1 MISKRNVSWLALPL
15 VLAGILALWLMPGAP
30 TAAAADATW
39 RARYFN
45 NRDLSGEPA
54 WRRDEDAI
62 DHDWGGGSPNAPL
75 INDDNFSV
83 RWTRSI
89 NLPAGTYRF
98 YATMDDGMRVWIDDQ
113 LVIDNWTPSQQHTV
127 TADRYLNGGDHA
139 FRVEYFEAGGVAVAK
154 FSWQAIGAGAPAPGN
169 AFRGEYFANR
179 NLSGAA
185 QFTRDDAAINFDW
198 GDGAPAANFPN
209 DNFSVRWTRTLNFNP
224 GTYRFDVFSDDGV
237 RLWVNN
243 QLVVDQWRDQA
254 NGRFSADVALS
265 GNTTLR
271 LEYYDATGRA
281 AVSLSW
287 NEVPG
292 TGGPVLP
299 GTWRGEFFNNKNL
312 SGSPVAVR
320 DDAAINFNWGNGSP
334 MAGVNSDQF
343 SVRWTRDYAFPAGTY
358 RFDVFSDDGV
368 RLWVNNQLIIDQWR
382 DQPDGRFSATVN
394 LSGNTPLRL
403 EYYDNTGRAA
413 VALSWTAL
421 SGGTPTGGATA
432 TVISTLRL
440 NVRNAP
446 SVSGGALLQQLQPGQ
461 TVGLTGF
468 KSADSLWVEIFRPGG
483 GTGWV
488 YARWVDTSVPVSSLA
503 VK

>member
-30 TAAAADATW
+30 AAAAADATW

-243 QLVVDQWRDQA
+243 QL
-254 NGRFSADVALS
+254 
-265 GNTTLR
+265 
-271 LEYYDATGRA
+271 
-281 AVSLSW
+281 
-287 NEVPG
+287 
-292 TGGPVLP
+292 
-299 GTWRGEFFNNKNL
+299 
-312 SGSPVAVR
+312 
-320 DDAAINFNWGNGSP
+320 
-334 MAGVNSDQF
+334 
-343 SVRWTRDYAFPAGTY
+343 
-358 RFDVFSDDGV
+358 
-368 RLWVNNQLIIDQWR
+368 IIDQWR